1 MRFGGSS
8 SLFTTTLGARSTPSE
23 AEQKKVPGLVLGAD
37 GKTLSV
43 LREVDGGVETLEVKL
58 PAVVTT
64 DLRLNKPRFASLP
77 GIMKAKK
84 KEVKEIPAASLG
96 VDLAPKVVVKRL
108 EEPPKRKGG
117 QTVADVDELWKKLH
131 EEAKVV

>member
-1 MRFGGSS
+1 MM
-8 SLFTTTLGARSTPSE
+8 
-23 AEQKKVPGLVLGAD
+23 
-37 GKTLSV
+37 
-43 LREVDGGVETLEVKL
+43 REVDGGIETLEVTL

-96 VDLAPKVVVKRL
+96 VDLSPKVMVRKL
-108 EEPPKRKGG
+108 AEPPKRKGG
-117 QTVADVDELWKKLH
+117 VKVADVDELYAKLH
-131 EEAKVV
+131 GEAKVL